1 MDNDAS
7 YELNEYK
14 FMKNGFNSKIIST
27 NETLAI
33 YTIPYDDGWSATING
48 KKVDIEKV
56 DNGFIA
62 VKINKG
68 KNEIKFKYFPKG
80 LKEGL
85 MISGVS
91 LIIYIIYVILYMK
104 GNWCCNEKRK

>member
-1 MDNDAS
+1 M
-7 YELNEYK
+7 
-14 FMKNGFNSKIIST
+14 
-27 NETLAI
+27 AI
-33 YTIPYDDGWSATING
+33 YTIPYDDGWTTTING
-48 KKVDIEKV
+48 KKADIEKV

-62 VKINKG
+62 IKINKG
-68 KNEIKFKYFPKG
+68 KNKIKFKYFPKG

-104 GNWCCNEKRK
+104 GNLRYNEKRK

>member
-1 MDNDAS
+1 MLITMNV
-7 YELNEYK
+7 
-14 FMKNGFNSKIIST
+14 
-27 NETLAI
+27 
-33 YTIPYDDGWSATING
+33 NG